1 MYGWKSKALK
11 LLRLQTIMANKVMA
25 QTRPF
30 FNPAKLPVVYHP
42 GETLDEKL
50 HEMGMGVKEFATRVS
65 KPEKTIIAVLKGKS
79 SITPDMAVAF
89 ELVTKIPAHMWLRH
103 QKSYDEF
110 IARKKRE
117 NALSEGLS
125 WAKKFPYDE
134 ISSLGWFSGIKDSQ
148 GNEKNIVDTLCTFF
162 AVSSP
167 KGWEDFYLNQRL
179 RVSFSITL
187 AESCDPYALSAW
199 LRQGEIQAGEMSVD
213 KKYSAKTLRGILNDI
228 SEVQKSGDT
237 NRVESLVG
245 LLSNV
250 GIKLIFTETLSSAPV
265 KGCARYIYGIPC
277 IQLAKDFENERDFW
291 NTLYHEI
298 GHILL
303 HGKKDIFIENV
314 SYGDKDPQK
323 EKEADEFASVWM
335 NKK

>member
-1 MYGWKSKALK
+1 
-11 LLRLQTIMANKVMA
+11 MA

-30 FNPAKLPVVYHP
+30 FDPAKLPVVYHP

-50 HEMGMGVKEFATRVS
+50 QEMGMGVKEFATRVS

-89 ELVTKIPAHMWLRH
+89 EMVTKIPAHMWLRH

-117 NALSEGLS
+117 KTLKDGLR
-125 WAKKFPYDE
+125 WAKKFLYAE
-134 ISSLGWFSGIKDSQ
+134 ISSLGWFSGITDAQ
-148 GNEKNIVDTLCTFF
+148 GDERNIVDTLCTFF

-179 RVSFSITL
+179 RVAFSITL
-187 AESCDPYALSAW
+187 AEACDPYALSAW
-199 LRQGEIQAGEMSVD
+199 LRQGEIQAGEISIET
-213 KKYSAKTLRGILNDI
+213 KYTAKLLRSILNDVVEI
-228 SEVQKSGDT
+228 RKAEASNYQELLASLLGNSG
-237 NRVESLVG
+237 VKLV
-245 LLSNV
+245 
-250 GIKLIFTETLSSAPV
+250 FTETLSSAPV

-277 IQLAKDFENERDFW
+277 IQLAKKFESEDDFW
-291 NTLYHEI
+291 NTLFHEI

-303 HGKKDIFIENV
+303 HGKKDIFMENV
-314 SYGDKDPQK
+314 NYGDKDPEK
-323 EKEADEFASVWM
+323 EKEADEFAALWM
-335 NKK
+335 SK